1 MAVLKAVLDTNVI
14 VSAHLKAEG
23 QEALI
28 LELALTGEF
37 KWSVSEALLEEYEEV
52 LRRPRFRLTS
62 QRITESL
69 KAIRKSAVMVR
80 PGKRLRVTSDPE
92 DNKVLECALAA
103 GADYVVMGNIRH
115 FPARFRSI
123 KVLAPRQF
131 LTVLAAELG

>member
-1 MAVLKAVLDTNVI
+1 M
-14 VSAHLKAEG
+14 
-23 QEALI
+23 
-28 LELALTGEF
+28 TGEF
-37 KWSVSEALLEEYEEV
+37 KWSVSEALLEEYEGV
-52 LRRPRFRLTS
+52 LLRPRFGLNS

-69 KAIRKSAVMVR
+69 KAIRKSAVMVK

-103 GADYVVMGNIRH
+103 GADYVVTGNIRH
-115 FPARFRSI
+115 FPARFRGI